1 MAVKIQFRRD
11 TGTNWTSNNPILLE
25 GELGLN
31 TTTDKFKV
39 GDGTT
44 AWNSLAYVYG
54 DWNTLL
60 NKPATFTPTTENV
73 QDIVGGMVSSNTES
87 GITVTYEDSD
97 GTLDFNVNDPTISLT
112 GDVTGSA
119 TMTDLG
125 NVSITTTV
133 AANSV
138 ALGTDTTGNYMTDVT
153 AGTGVSVSHTASEG
167 STATI
172 SIGQAVGTTD
182 DPTFNN
188 LTVGGNLTVSGT
200 TTTINTE
207 TINLADNIVL
217 INSNE
222 TGTPSQDGGI
232 EIERGT
238 STNKTLLWDESADK
252 WTVGSETF
260 VASTVEAAI
269 TGNVTGNVTGDLT
282 GDVTGD
288 LTGNVT
294 GNVTGT
300 ITGAA
305 SLNVLKAGDTM
316 TGLLT
321 LSGAPTGANH
331 AATKSYVDSVTTAQ
345 DLDFQGDTGGALAI
359 DLDSESLTIAGGT
372 GLDSIGSGNTV
383 TINIDSTVATLAG
396 SQVLS
401 NKTLASPV
409 LEGAISGTSIKD
421 EDDLISDSA
430 SHLATQ
436 QSIKAY
442 VDAQHAAMNE
452 LSELT
457 DTVIST
463 PAAGQVLV
471 YDGTNSWD
479 NQTTTIALTGDV
491 SGSANMDASGD
502 VSITATIADD
512 SHNHVIANVDGLQ
525 TALDAKADDSTT
537 ITAGT
542 GLTGGGT
549 LAADRTFNVDTEWV
563 QDRVGDMFSS
573 NTESGITVTY
583 QDSDGTIDLDVND
596 PTITLAGDVTGS
608 ATMTNLGNV
617 SITATIADD
626 SHNHVIA
633 NVDGLQTALDLKAPL
648 ASPTLTGTPVAP
660 TAVSNTNTTQ
670 IATTAYVQTEI
681 TELIGGAPG
690 ALDTLNELAQSINDD
705 SSYAATVTTALG
717 TKVATTSAQ
726 ALSASAN
733 AMTISGH
740 TITLN
745 RADGTTD
752 TVTVPDNNTT
762 YTVGDGG
769 LTTNDFTNAD
779 HTKLDG
785 IEASADVTDATNVAA
800 AGAVMEADT
809 TTAAMSF
816 VVDEDNMTSDLATKV
831 PTQQSVKAY
840 VDSQVA
846 SKDALSELSGTLD
859 DIANGSTYVKST
871 NDYTGAEKTKL
882 SGIETSA
889 TADQTNAEIK
899 TAYEANAD
907 TNEFSDAEQTKLSG
921 IETSATADQTNA
933 EIKTAYEA
941 NADTNEFSDA
951 EQTKLSGIETSA
963 TADQTNA
970 EIKTA
975 YEANADTNEFSDAEQ
990 TKLSGIAASAEVN
1003 VQPDWNQATTS
1014 VDDYIKNKPNVQYT
1028 SAIAEGNSGL
1038 VPSVG
1043 TSGQFLQYNGSWATP
1058 TDTDTDTTYT
1068 GGTGINIDGAN
1079 VITTTAIALTT
1090 VQTAASELAQLALTT
1105 EEGDVVVRSDEN
1117 KTYVR
1122 NSGTAGTMAD
1132 FTLLATPTDTVLSVN
1147 GDTGAVTVTHD
1158 GLSDFVA
1165 NEHIDWT
1172 SDQGATNLH
1181 VNNYTNTTYT
1191 VGDNGLTEKN
1201 FTATLKT
1208 KLDGIETSA
1217 TADQTAA
1224 EIKTAY
1230 EANADTNEF
1239 SDAEQTKLSGIE
1251 TSATADQTAA
1261 EIKTAYEANADTNE
1275 FSDAEQT
1282 KLSGIDTSAD
1292 VTDATTVA
1300 AAGAVMEADTTTAAM
1315 SFVVDE
1321 DNLSSDS
1328 STKVPTQQSVKAY
1341 VDAHTHSG
1349 YATMDDVI
1357 AMAIALG

>member
-800 AGAVMEADT
+800 SGAVMEADT

-871 NDYTGAEKTKL
+871 NDYTGAEK
-882 SGIETSA
+882 
-889 TADQTNAEIK
+889 
-899 TAYEANAD
+899 
-907 TNEFSDAEQTKLSG
+907 
-921 IETSATADQTNA
+921 
-933 EIKTAYEA
+933 
-941 NADTNEFSDA
+941 
-951 EQTKLSGIETSA
+951 TKLSGIETSA

-1239 SDAEQTKLSGIE
+1239 SDAEQTKLSGI
-1251 TSATADQTAA
+1251 
-1261 EIKTAYEANADTNE
+1261 
-1275 FSDAEQT
+1275 
-1282 KLSGIDTSAD
+1282 DTSAD

>member
-921 IETSATADQTNA
+921 IETSATADQTA
-933 EIKTAYEA
+933 
-941 NADTNEFSDA
+941 
-951 EQTKLSGIETSA
+951 
-963 TADQTNA
+963 A

>member
-951 EQTKLSGIETSA
+951 EQTKLSGI
-963 TADQTNA
+963 
-970 EIKTA
+970 
-975 YEANADTNEFSDAEQ
+975 
-990 TKLSGIAASAEVN
+990 AASAEVN

>member
-800 AGAVMEADT
+800 SGAVMEADT

-871 NDYTGAEKTKL
+871 NDYTGAEK
-882 SGIETSA
+882 
-889 TADQTNAEIK
+889 
-899 TAYEANAD
+899 
-907 TNEFSDAEQTKLSG
+907 TKLSG

>member
-951 EQTKLSGIETSA
+951 EQTKLSGI
-963 TADQTNA
+963 
-970 EIKTA
+970 
-975 YEANADTNEFSDAEQ
+975 
-990 TKLSGIAASAEVN
+990 AASAEVN

-1239 SDAEQTKLSGIE
+1239 SDAEQTKLSGI
-1251 TSATADQTAA
+1251 
-1261 EIKTAYEANADTNE
+1261 
-1275 FSDAEQT
+1275 
-1282 KLSGIDTSAD
+1282 DTSAD

>member
-800 AGAVMEADT
+800 SGAVMEADT

-963 TADQTNA
+963 TADQT
-970 EIKTA
+970 
-975 YEANADTNEFSDAEQ
+975 
-990 TKLSGIAASAEVN
+990 AA
-1003 VQPDWNQATTS
+1003 WNQATTS

>member
-383 TINIDSTVATLAG
+383 TINIDSTVATLVG

-921 IETSATADQTNA
+921 IETSATADQT
-933 EIKTAYEA
+933 
-941 NADTNEFSDA
+941 
-951 EQTKLSGIETSA
+951 
-963 TADQTNA
+963 
-970 EIKTA
+970 
-975 YEANADTNEFSDAEQ
+975 
-990 TKLSGIAASAEVN
+990 
-1003 VQPDWNQATTS
+1003 
-1014 VDDYIKNKPNVQYT
+1014 
-1028 SAIAEGNSGL
+1028 
-1038 VPSVG
+1038 
-1043 TSGQFLQYNGSWATP
+1043 
-1058 TDTDTDTTYT
+1058 
-1068 GGTGINIDGAN
+1068 
-1079 VITTTAIALTT
+1079 
-1090 VQTAASELAQLALTT
+1090 
-1105 EEGDVVVRSDEN
+1105 
-1117 KTYVR
+1117 
-1122 NSGTAGTMAD
+1122 
-1132 FTLLATPTDTVLSVN
+1132 
-1147 GDTGAVTVTHD
+1147 
-1158 GLSDFVA
+1158 
-1165 NEHIDWT
+1165 
-1172 SDQGATNLH
+1172 
-1181 VNNYTNTTYT
+1181 
-1191 VGDNGLTEKN
+1191 
-1201 FTATLKT
+1201 
-1208 KLDGIETSA
+1208 
-1217 TADQTAA
+1217 
-1224 EIKTAY
+1224 
-1230 EANADTNEF
+1230 
-1239 SDAEQTKLSGIE
+1239 
-1251 TSATADQTAA
+1251 AA

>member
-800 AGAVMEADT
+800 SGAVMEADT

-871 NDYTGAEKTKL
+871 NDYTGAEK
-882 SGIETSA
+882 
-889 TADQTNAEIK
+889 
-899 TAYEANAD
+899 
-907 TNEFSDAEQTKLSG
+907 
-921 IETSATADQTNA
+921 
-933 EIKTAYEA
+933 
-941 NADTNEFSDA
+941 
-951 EQTKLSGIETSA
+951 TKLSGIETSA

>member
-921 IETSATADQTNA
+921 I
-933 EIKTAYEA
+933 
-941 NADTNEFSDA
+941 
-951 EQTKLSGIETSA
+951 
-963 TADQTNA
+963 
-970 EIKTA
+970 
-975 YEANADTNEFSDAEQ
+975 
-990 TKLSGIAASAEVN
+990 
-1003 VQPDWNQATTS
+1003 
-1014 VDDYIKNKPNVQYT
+1014 
-1028 SAIAEGNSGL
+1028 
-1038 VPSVG
+1038 
-1043 TSGQFLQYNGSWATP
+1043 
-1058 TDTDTDTTYT
+1058 
-1068 GGTGINIDGAN
+1068 
-1079 VITTTAIALTT
+1079 
-1090 VQTAASELAQLALTT
+1090 
-1105 EEGDVVVRSDEN
+1105 
-1117 KTYVR
+1117 
-1122 NSGTAGTMAD
+1122 
-1132 FTLLATPTDTVLSVN
+1132 
-1147 GDTGAVTVTHD
+1147 
-1158 GLSDFVA
+1158 
-1165 NEHIDWT
+1165 
-1172 SDQGATNLH
+1172 
-1181 VNNYTNTTYT
+1181 
-1191 VGDNGLTEKN
+1191 
-1201 FTATLKT
+1201 
-1208 KLDGIETSA
+1208 
-1217 TADQTAA
+1217 
-1224 EIKTAY
+1224 
-1230 EANADTNEF
+1230 
-1239 SDAEQTKLSGIE
+1239 
-1251 TSATADQTAA
+1251 
-1261 EIKTAYEANADTNE
+1261 
-1275 FSDAEQT
+1275 
-1282 KLSGIDTSAD
+1282 DTSAD

>member
-921 IETSATADQTNA
+921 I
-933 EIKTAYEA
+933 
-941 NADTNEFSDA
+941 
-951 EQTKLSGIETSA
+951 
-963 TADQTNA
+963 
-970 EIKTA
+970 
-975 YEANADTNEFSDAEQ
+975 
-990 TKLSGIAASAEVN
+990 AASAEVN

-1239 SDAEQTKLSGIE
+1239 SDAEQTKLSGI
-1251 TSATADQTAA
+1251 
-1261 EIKTAYEANADTNE
+1261 
-1275 FSDAEQT
+1275 
-1282 KLSGIDTSAD
+1282 DTSAD

>member
-889 TADQTNAEIK
+889 TADQT
-899 TAYEANAD
+899 
-907 TNEFSDAEQTKLSG
+907 
-921 IETSATADQTNA
+921 
-933 EIKTAYEA
+933 
-941 NADTNEFSDA
+941 
-951 EQTKLSGIETSA
+951 
-963 TADQTNA
+963 
-970 EIKTA
+970 
-975 YEANADTNEFSDAEQ
+975 
-990 TKLSGIAASAEVN
+990 
-1003 VQPDWNQATTS
+1003 
-1014 VDDYIKNKPNVQYT
+1014 
-1028 SAIAEGNSGL
+1028 
-1038 VPSVG
+1038 
-1043 TSGQFLQYNGSWATP
+1043 
-1058 TDTDTDTTYT
+1058 
-1068 GGTGINIDGAN
+1068 
-1079 VITTTAIALTT
+1079 
-1090 VQTAASELAQLALTT
+1090 
-1105 EEGDVVVRSDEN
+1105 
-1117 KTYVR
+1117 
-1122 NSGTAGTMAD
+1122 
-1132 FTLLATPTDTVLSVN
+1132 
-1147 GDTGAVTVTHD
+1147 
-1158 GLSDFVA
+1158 
-1165 NEHIDWT
+1165 
-1172 SDQGATNLH
+1172 
-1181 VNNYTNTTYT
+1181 
-1191 VGDNGLTEKN
+1191 
-1201 FTATLKT
+1201 
-1208 KLDGIETSA
+1208 
-1217 TADQTAA
+1217 
-1224 EIKTAY
+1224 
-1230 EANADTNEF
+1230 
-1239 SDAEQTKLSGIE
+1239 
-1251 TSATADQTAA
+1251 AA

>member
-921 IETSATADQTNA
+921 I
-933 EIKTAYEA
+933 
-941 NADTNEFSDA
+941 
-951 EQTKLSGIETSA
+951 
-963 TADQTNA
+963 
-970 EIKTA
+970 
-975 YEANADTNEFSDAEQ
+975 
-990 TKLSGIAASAEVN
+990 AASAEVN

-1282 KLSGIDTSAD
+1282 KLSGIETSATADQTAAEIKTAYEANADTNEFSDAEQTKLSGIDTSAD

>member
-269 TGNVTGNVTGDLT
+269 
-282 GDVTGD
+282 
-288 LTGNVT
+288 TGNVT

-921 IETSATADQTNA
+921 I
-933 EIKTAYEA
+933 
-941 NADTNEFSDA
+941 
-951 EQTKLSGIETSA
+951 
-963 TADQTNA
+963 
-970 EIKTA
+970 
-975 YEANADTNEFSDAEQ
+975 
-990 TKLSGIAASAEVN
+990 AASAEVN

-1239 SDAEQTKLSGIE
+1239 SDAEQTKLSGI
-1251 TSATADQTAA
+1251 
-1261 EIKTAYEANADTNE
+1261 
-1275 FSDAEQT
+1275 
-1282 KLSGIDTSAD
+1282 DTSAD

>member
-800 AGAVMEADT
+800 SGAVMEADT

-871 NDYTGAEKTKL
+871 NDYTGAEK
-882 SGIETSA
+882 
-889 TADQTNAEIK
+889 
-899 TAYEANAD
+899 
-907 TNEFSDAEQTKLSG
+907 TKLSG

-1239 SDAEQTKLSGIE
+1239 SDAEQTKLSGI
-1251 TSATADQTAA
+1251 
-1261 EIKTAYEANADTNE
+1261 
-1275 FSDAEQT
+1275 
-1282 KLSGIDTSAD
+1282 DTSAD

>member
-73 QDIVGGMVSSNTES
+73 QDIVGDMVSSNTES

-97 GTLDFNVNDPTISLT
+97 GTLDFNVNDPTIALT

-119 TMTDLG
+119 VMTDLG
-125 NVSITTTV
+125 NVSIATTV
-133 AANSV
+133 SANSV

-188 LTVGGNLTVSGT
+188 LIVDGNLTVSGT

-238 STNKTLLWDESADK
+238 STNKTLVWNETSDK

-260 VASTVEAAI
+260 VAGTVEASI
-269 TGNVTGNVTGDLT
+269 TGNVTGNVT

-345 DLDFQGDTGGALAI
+345 DLDFSADSGGALAI
-359 DLDSESLTIAGGT
+359 DLDSEAITFTGGT
-372 GLDSIGSGNTV
+372 GITTVGSGNDV
-383 TINIDSTVATLAG
+383 SIGIDSTVTTLIGA
-396 SQVLS
+396 QTLT
-401 NKTLASPV
+401 NKTLTSPI
-409 LEGAISGTSIKD
+409 LDGTISGTSIKD
-421 EDDLISDSA
+421 EDNLVSDSA

-463 PAAGQVLV
+463 PSAGQVLV

-512 SHNHVIANVDGLQ
+512 SHNHI
-525 TALDAKADDSTT
+525 
-537 ITAGT
+537 IT
-542 GLTGGGT
+542 
-549 LAADRTFNVDTEWV
+549 
-563 QDRVGDMFSS
+563 
-573 NTESGITVTY
+573 
-583 QDSDGTIDLDVND
+583 
-596 PTITLAGDVTGS
+596 
-608 ATMTNLGNV
+608 
-617 SITATIADD
+617 
-626 SHNHVIA
+626 

-648 ASPTLTGTPVAP
+648 ASPTFTGTPLST
-660 TAVSNTNTTQ
+660 TAVAGTNTTQ
-670 IATTAYVQTEI
+670 IATTAFVTAAVSSE
-681 TELIGGAPG
+681 
-690 ALDTLNELAQSINDD
+690 DTLAEMNDVTITSVADNDIIAYDSATSKYINQSASEAGVATASDLTSHTGSTSNPHSVTATQVSLGNVTNESK
-705 SSYAATVTTALG
+705 ATMFTSPTFTGTPLSTTAVAGTNTTQIATTAFVTAAVSSEDTLAEMNDTTISAPADSHFLVHTGSSWVNETGATARTSLG
-717 TKVATTSAQ
+717 VDAAGTINYSLPTADASTLGGIKVGTNLSIAAGVLSSTDTTYSTATTSTEGLVKLEDGTAQ
-726 ALSASAN
+726 TVAANTVTATASRTYGVQLNASGQAVVNVPWVDTDTNTTYSTATASTSGLVKIEDDTDQTVAANTVSATAGKTYGVQLNSSDQAVVNVPWTDTDTNQLTTFTVSATTDTTPT
-733 AMTISGH
+733 TISQGDDLMF
-740 TITLN
+740 TAGTGITCETT
-745 RADGTTD
+745 ADGTVTISNTVTD
-752 TVTVPDNNTT
+752 TNTT
-762 YTVGDGG
+762 YSAGTGITLTGTTFAAG
-769 LTTNDFTNAD
+769 PIALTTVQVAASQIAQLALTAQEGDVAVRSDEKKSYMHNGGSAGSMADWTELQTPTDSVLSVNGNTGVITAAQIATAVEAATDSNTFTDAD
-779 HTKLDG
+779 HTKLNAV
-785 IEASADVTDATNVAA
+785 EASA
-800 AGAVMEADT
+800 
-809 TTAAMSF
+809 
-816 VVDEDNMTSDLATKV
+816 TSD
-831 PTQQSVKAY
+831 
-840 VDSQVA
+840 
-846 SKDALSELSGTLD
+846 
-859 DIANGSTYVKST
+859 
-871 NDYTGAEKTKL
+871 
-882 SGIETSA
+882 
-889 TADQTNAEIK
+889 QTPAEIK
-899 TAYEANAD
+899 TAYE
-907 TNEFSDAEQTKLSG
+907 S
-921 IETSATADQTNA
+921 
-933 EIKTAYEA
+933 
-941 NADTNEFSDA
+941 
-951 EQTKLSGIETSA
+951 
-963 TADQTNA
+963 
-970 EIKTA
+970 
-975 YEANADTNEFSDAEQ
+975 
-990 TKLSGIAASAEVN
+990 
-1003 VQPDWNQATTS
+1003 
-1014 VDDYIKNKPNVQYT
+1014 
-1028 SAIAEGNSGL
+1028 
-1038 VPSVG
+1038 
-1043 TSGQFLQYNGSWATP
+1043 
-1058 TDTDTDTTYT
+1058 
-1068 GGTGINIDGAN
+1068 
-1079 VITTTAIALTT
+1079 
-1090 VQTAASELAQLALTT
+1090 
-1105 EEGDVVVRSDEN
+1105 
-1117 KTYVR
+1117 
-1122 NSGTAGTMAD
+1122 
-1132 FTLLATPTDTVLSVN
+1132 
-1147 GDTGAVTVTHD
+1147 
-1158 GLSDFVA
+1158 
-1165 NEHIDWT
+1165 
-1172 SDQGATNLH
+1172 
-1181 VNNYTNTTYT
+1181 
-1191 VGDNGLTEKN
+1191 
-1201 FTATLKT
+1201 
-1208 KLDGIETSA
+1208 
-1217 TADQTAA
+1217 
-1224 EIKTAY
+1224 
-1230 EANADTNEF
+1230 
-1239 SDAEQTKLSGIE
+1239 
-1251 TSATADQTAA
+1251 
-1261 EIKTAYEANADTNE
+1261 NADTNE

-1300 AAGAVMEADTTTAAM
+1300 AAGAVMEADTTTSSM
-1315 SFVVDE
+1315 SFVIDE
-1321 DNLSSDS
+1321 DTLSSDS

-1349 YATMDDVI
+1349 YTTMDDVI

>member
-383 TINIDSTVATLAG
+383 TINIDSTVATLVG

-951 EQTKLSGIETSA
+951 EQTKLSGI
-963 TADQTNA
+963 
-970 EIKTA
+970 
-975 YEANADTNEFSDAEQ
+975 
-990 TKLSGIAASAEVN
+990 AASAEVN

>member
-921 IETSATADQTNA
+921 I
-933 EIKTAYEA
+933 
-941 NADTNEFSDA
+941 
-951 EQTKLSGIETSA
+951 
-963 TADQTNA
+963 
-970 EIKTA
+970 
-975 YEANADTNEFSDAEQ
+975 
-990 TKLSGIAASAEVN
+990 AASAEVN

>member
-800 AGAVMEADT
+800 SGAVMEADT

-871 NDYTGAEKTKL
+871 NDYTGAEK
-882 SGIETSA
+882 
-889 TADQTNAEIK
+889 
-899 TAYEANAD
+899 
-907 TNEFSDAEQTKLSG
+907 
-921 IETSATADQTNA
+921 
-933 EIKTAYEA
+933 
-941 NADTNEFSDA
+941 
-951 EQTKLSGIETSA
+951 TKLSGIETSA

-1282 KLSGIDTSAD
+1282 KLSGIDTPAD

>member
-383 TINIDSTVATLAG
+383 TINIDSTVATLVG